1 MQVEYAGVNWLDTAY
16 RTGLVPFPVPP
27 PPKALGGEAAGTI
40 VALPT
45 GENVLS
51 NEEYQARGFRIGRKV
66 AIVSAHSCPDCT
78 VGLADECGTYLV
90 PCVARQ
96 RCIRR
101 VHVRT
106 MGECG
111 AAPRRGL
118 HA

>member
-66 AIVSAHSCPDCT
+66 AIVSAHSCPNDT
-78 VGLADECGTYLV
+78 MSLADECGTYLV
-90 PCVARQ
+90 PCVAR
-96 RCIRR
+96 
-101 VHVRT
+101 
-106 MGECG
+106 
-111 AAPRRGL
+111 
-118 HA
+118 